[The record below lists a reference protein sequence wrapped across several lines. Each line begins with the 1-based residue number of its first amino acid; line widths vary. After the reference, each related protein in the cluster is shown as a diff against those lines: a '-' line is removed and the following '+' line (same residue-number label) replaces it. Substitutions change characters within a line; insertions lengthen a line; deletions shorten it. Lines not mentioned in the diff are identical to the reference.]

1 MIVLRKLGGEQG
13 TTSVIADPLIGVK
26 NGVNQ
31 VFNTNYEYIKDRIT
45 IFYNG
50 QALHSPDDFIQSG
63 PTEIIFV
70 HVFPIENSEIRGLYE
85 TIGSSGTSKIDHG
98 QLAGLD
104 DDDHPQY
111 HTNERGDSRYYTQ
124 DQIDTISGS
133 LYQSIL
139 NHHDTFLDLLD
150 TPATYSGNAGKY
162 VRVKDDGQGL
172 EFSEVQDEFNGKEP
186 INSGVTS
193 VFVHFSTAVTSTD
206 YTINVTL
213 ENTIDVEPSIFSTLV
228 SNTTTSGF
236 TVLFSGDIDS
246 SNYKLNWMAKL

>member
-1 MIVLRKLGGEQG
+1 MIVLRKLGGGQG

-26 NGVNQ
+26 DGVNQ

-63 PTEIIFV
+63 PTEITFV

-85 TIGSSGTSKIDHG
+85 TIGPSSTSKIDHG
-98 QLAGLD
+98 QLDGLG

-111 HTNERGDSRYYTQ
+111 LTIERGDSRYYTQ
-124 DQIDTISGS
+124 DQVDTISGS

-139 NHHDTFLDLLD
+139 NHHDIFLGLLD
-150 TPATYSGNAGKY
+150 TPTTYSGNAGKY
-162 VRVKDDGQGL
+162 VRVKDNGQGL
-172 EFSEVQDEFNGKEP
+172 EFSEIQNEFNGKEP

-193 VFVHFSTAVTSTD
+193 IFVHFSTAVTNTN
-206 YTINVTL
+206 YTVNVTL
-213 ENTIDVEPSIFSTLV
+213 ENTIDADPSIFSTLV

-246 SNYKLNWMAKL
+246 SNYKLNWTAKL